1 MAYRIELHPM
11 AEVELWEAIDW
22 YDAQKENLGK
32 SFARAIQ
39 NAVVTIQDNPKRFPF
54 AHANKRKVVI
64 SGFPYIVVFEVR
76 EEFVLILTIFHTSRD
91 PENWELR

>member
-1 MAYRIELHPM
+1 M

-22 YDAQKENLGK
+22 YDAQKGNLGK

-39 NAVVTIQDNPKRFPF
+39 NAVVAIQDNPNRFPF

-64 SGFPYIVVFEVR
+64 SGFPYIIVFEAQ
-76 EEFVLILTIFHTSRD
+76 EEKVLMLTIFHTIRN
-91 PENWELR
+91 PEDRELR